1 MGEINERDTLID
13 SIHNAL
19 IDSKHYSIDT
29 YRPKMV
35 SNDGKG
41 QIVLST
47 LEREL
52 RNCDSF
58 DISVAFVTSGGLNCI
73 YQELIELERKGIKGR
88 FITTSFLSFNKPE
101 DLRYLLNLENITPR
115 VYDGDL
121 HTKGYIF
128 RKGDLTTAL
137 IGSSNLT
144 QGALKENKEW
154 NLRITSSQNGSLVK
168 EISDEFDS
176 LWEASVPL
184 TDEWIEKY
192 SLLYQEKQNSIRK
205 SPSWNRPTIKPFK
218 MQQDALD
225 AIDALRKEGKKKAL
239 LVSATGT
246 GKTYIS
252 AFDVKK
258 CSPKRMLFLIH
269 REKIL
274 DDAMESYK
282 NVLGDR
288 TSYGKYMGNT
298 KEDGDYL
305 FASIQTLARNLDKFD
320 PYDFDYIVCDEVHHV
335 VSKQYLSIINHFKPK
350 FMLGMTATPERMDGA
365 DVFEIFDYNIAYEIR
380 LQHALENKLVA
391 PFHYFGIADFS
402 IDGEEIVDKT
412 KFSILTSDERVR
424 HITNA
429 IRKYPIS
436 GKKRK
441 CLVFCSTNE
450 ESAELCSKFNEIGLC
465 SISLSGEDPESK
477 RVDAIDRL
485 EDPDD
490 TLNFIFTRD
499 IFNEG
504 VDIPTVNQIVM
515 LRPTQSVVVFVQQ
528 LGRGLR
534 KVEGKE
540 FVTVL
545 DFIGNYENNY
555 MIPLAL
561 FGDKSCNKDN
571 ARRNM
576 IVGNNQI
583 PGASTISFDEISKTR
598 IFESIN
604 SAKIS
609 NKKMLESGYLD
620 AKYKLGHSPTLC
632 DLYKGDGI
640 DPRSIILS
648 KLKIKN
654 ELIENLNQFR
664 WHFDKDKYVELTEKQ
679 DACLSLISKHLL
691 DAKRPIEL
699 EMVSELILKG
709 SFDLEC
715 FKKNVNEKY
724 GLNFPDDS
732 YTSAIGFLTGGFLEN
747 KEDEKY
753 LRPRLLEIDENN
765 VRITNEFDVMMS
777 VDVFKEQLMDVV
789 TCGEMIFDS
798 EYRSAFDGYL
808 TLNKK
813 YSRKD
818 VSLLLNL
825 GKNLQ
830 SVLNGYPKV
839 VYNGFCPIFV
849 TYSKSDHID
858 DGIRYQDE
866 FIDRSTF
873 SWMTRHSNTTNSDE
887 VKNVIFADRDGTKLP
902 LFVKKSDGEGSDF
915 YYLGLVHPI
924 PESVK
929 DTFICDSDGR
939 EKPIVNIRFKLE
951 NAVRE
956 DIFEYL
962 TT

>member
-1 MGEINERDTLID
+1 MDNNNRCDVLIN
-13 SIHNAL
+13 SIHSAL
-19 IDSKHYSIDT
+19 IDSKHCSVDT
-29 YRPKMV
+29 YRPKIV
-35 SNDGKG
+35 SNDGRG

-58 DISVAFVTSGGLNCI
+58 DISVAFVTSGGLSCI
-73 YQELIELERKGIKGR
+73 FQELLELEKKGVKGR

-101 DLRYLLNLENITPR
+101 DLRFLLNLKNISPR

-128 RKGDLTTAL
+128 KNRDLTTVL

-154 NLRITSSQNGSLVK
+154 NLKITSSQNGSLVE
-168 EISDEFDS
+168 EISDEFNT
-176 LWEASVPL
+176 LWDASVPL
-184 TDEWIEKY
+184 TDEWIDKY
-192 SLLYQEKQNSIRK
+192 SHIYLEKQNFIRR
-205 SPSWNRPTIKPFK
+205 STSWNRPTIKPFK

-225 AIDALRKEGKKKAL
+225 AIDALRKEWKNKAL

-258 CSPKRMLFLIH
+258 CAPERMLFLIH

-288 TSYGKYMGNT
+288 TSYGKYMGSI
-298 KEDGDYL
+298 KENGNYL
-305 FASIQTLARNLDKFD
+305 FASIRTLARNLDKFD
-320 PYDFDYIVCDEVHHV
+320 PYSFDYIVCDEVHHV

-391 PFHYFGIADFS
+391 PFHYFGITDFS
-402 IDGEEIVDKT
+402 INGEEIVDKT

-424 HITNA
+424 HIVDI

-436 GKKRK
+436 GKKRR

-450 ESAELCSKFNEIGLC
+450 ESAELCSKFNKLGLC
-465 SISLSGEDPESK
+465 STSLSHKDSES
-477 RVDAIDRL
+477 RRADAIDRL
-485 EDPDD
+485 EDSDNN
-490 TLNFIFTRD
+490 LNFIFTTG

-515 LRPTQSVVVFVQQ
+515 LRPTKSVTVFVQQ

-534 KVEGKE
+534 KIEGKD

-583 PGASTISFDEISKTR
+583 PGVSTISFDEIARAK
-598 IFESIN
+598 IFDSIN

-609 NKKMLESGYLD
+609 DKKMLESGYLD
-620 AKYKLGHSPTLC
+620 AKYKLGHPPSLC

-654 ELIENLNQFR
+654 KSIENLNQFR
-664 WHFDKDKYVELTEKQ
+664 FHFDKDGFFELTEKQ
-679 DACLSLISKHLL
+679 DSYLSLISKHLL

-699 EMVSELILKG
+699 EILSKLILKG
-709 SFDLEC
+709 SFDIRD
-715 FKKNVNEKY
+715 FKKDVNKKY
-724 GLNFPDDS
+724 GFNFPDDS
-732 YTSAIGFLTGGFLEN
+732 YGSAIGFLTGRFLEN

-753 LRPRLLEIDENN
+753 LRPRLLDISENI
-765 VRITNEFDVMMS
+765 VSISEEFDMMIS
-777 VDVFKEQLMDVV
+777 TNMFKEQVMDVI
-789 TCGEMIFDS
+789 TCGEMIFDL
-798 EYRSAFDGYL
+798 EYSSDFDGYL
-808 TLNKK
+808 SLNKK

-825 GKNLQ
+825 GKDLH

-849 TYSKSDHID
+849 KYIKSDHID
-858 DGIRYQDE
+858 DKIKYRDE

-873 SWMTRHSNTTNSDE
+873 SWMTRHSKTTDSNE
-887 VKNVIFADRDGTKLP
+887 VKNIIFADRDGTRLP

-924 PESVK
+924 MESVK
-929 DTFICDSDGR
+929 DTFITDCDG
-939 EKPIVNIRFKLE
+939 EKIPIVNIIFKLE

-956 DIFEYL
+956 DIYEYL
-962 TT
+962 TA